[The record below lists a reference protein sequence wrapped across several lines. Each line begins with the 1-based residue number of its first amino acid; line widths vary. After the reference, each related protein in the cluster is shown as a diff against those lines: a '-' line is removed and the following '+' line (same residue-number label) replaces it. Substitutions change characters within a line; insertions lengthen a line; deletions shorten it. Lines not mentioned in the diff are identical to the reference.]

1 MLKLPVFPRVKSL
14 STHCTREHRQT
25 ANRGS
30 VDLPRRNVST
40 SSIAFFLSS
49 IYFLMLKNLTLIARR
64 TYALN
69 LKSCAN
75 ARTLSLISSLRNTSA
90 HRHFTT
96 VDHPKRMLRRRKDLQ
111 SLEAAMRGNSP
122 HEQPSKRRSSST
134 SKKELA
140 PASPSASILL
150 ISPANH
156 ILLLHRVSSSSA
168 FASAH
173 VFPGGHCSPQDGHL
187 PPPSD
192 PSHHEDSPAY
202 RHAAIRECFEESGI
216 LLARKR
222 GNTEQ
227 LVELAERER
236 DEGRKAVHAEKV
248 LFEDWV
254 KQKGGEM
261 DTQGLVPFTRWLT
274 PANIPKR
281 YSTQMYLYF
290 LPLESGLG
298 LGKQTHQIHIATPDG
313 GVEHTAAKFA
323 WAGEW
328 VEAAL
333 RGECVLFPPQF
344 FLLSLVGD
352 FLKPPSDGN
361 GELDTEQ
368 LREQR
373 RQMME
378 FVRGGDPPWGEKCIS
393 PNSIKQSGDTLWM
406 GLGDA
411 GPELA
416 GTARSG
422 EKERVL
428 RIELSGEVERGRR
441 TPRPKEVVMRKD
453 LGARKRAANGSL

>member
-1 MLKLPVFPRVKSL
+1 M
-14 STHCTREHRQT
+14 
-25 ANRGS
+25 
-30 VDLPRRNVST
+30 
-40 SSIAFFLSS
+40 
-49 IYFLMLKNLTLIARR
+49 
-64 TYALN
+64 
-69 LKSCAN
+69 
-75 ARTLSLISSLRNTSA
+75 
-90 HRHFTT
+90 T
-96 VDHPKRMLRRRKDLQ
+96 VGYPKRMLQRRKDLL
-111 SLEAAMRGNSP
+111 SLEAAMRGTSP
-122 HEQPSKRRSSST
+122 QKQSSERRSSSK

-222 GNTEQ
+222 ENTEQ
-227 LVELAERER
+227 LVELVDQER

-248 LFEDWV
+248 LFEEWV
-254 KQKGGEM
+254 WQKGGEM

-290 LPLESGLG
+290 LPLESGLE
-298 LGKQTHQIHIATPDG
+298 LGKQTQQIHIPTPDG

-328 VEAAL
+328 IEAAL
-333 RGECVLFPPQF
+333 RGEWMLFPPQF
-344 FLLSLVGD
+344 FLLSLVAD
-352 FLKPPSDGN
+352 FLKPPADGKVV
-361 GELDTEQ
+361 LDTAQ

-373 RQMME
+373 KQLMD

-406 GLGDA
+406 ALGDA

-416 GTARSG
+416 GTARRG
-422 EKERVL
+422 EMERVL
-428 RIELSGEVERGRR
+428 RVELSGEVERGRR

-453 LGARKRAANGSL
+453 LGAGKRGANGSL